1 MGRSRLEKAKT
12 IIRGAMVEWERN
24 INDSKSWTSQ
34 NKNSKWSSNYIR
46 DALEEILGGTW
57 MVLIIKQNDYNAERG
72 YPSYVLY
79 EHHYAYFKE
88 KICTNHA
95 IDSEISNYLKDEF
108 DWALISD
115 LSAFQNSAQ
124 SKLNAKFSGYYKV
137 HVFERGG
144 STDKIGD
151 ITFWKKSDQ
160 DIKAYIYKY

>member
-57 MVLIIKQNDYNAERG
+57 MVLIIKVGDYKLERG
-72 YPSYVLY
+72 YPSYVCY
-79 EHHYAYFKE
+79 QNHYAYFKE
-88 KICTNHA
+88 KISTNHA
-95 IDSEISNYLKDEF
+95 SISEISSYLKHEF
-108 DWALISD
+108 DWARISD
-115 LSAFQNSAQ
+115 LYAFQRSAQ